1 LTALENHDFAMDK
14 AIRQLQHEQNQA
26 LSCQTKLQQEVLLGQ
41 IAYTVSDVLEEF
53 IFGEA
58 AGSSSFLPLSIP
70 DLANNNVELSEREQ
84 ARWAAAKAFLTS
96 AMSLKE
102 IVEADKY
109 LRWLSSKPAEGKS
122 QIRETTVADLHTWA
136 ELHCKAKAVV
146 PVQRYMQVLNQL
158 STSDRPLAPDKSLA
172 TIVQRL

>member
-1 LTALENHDFAMDK
+1 LTALENHDFATDR

-26 LSCQTKLQQEVLLGQ
+26 VSSKVKLQQEMLLGQ
-41 IAYTVSDVLEEF
+41 IAYAVSDLMEDF

-58 AGSSSFLPLSIP
+58 GSSSFVPLSIS
-70 DLANNNVELSEREQ
+70 DITNNNIELSEEEE

-96 AMSLKE
+96 TMPLKE

-109 LRWLSSKPAEGKS
+109 LRWLSSKPADGKS
-122 QIRETTVADLHTWA
+122 QIRETTAADLHTWA
-136 ELHCKAKAVV
+136 GLYCKAKAVV

-158 STSDRPLAPDKSLA
+158 ATSDRPLAPDKSLA
-172 TIVQRL
+172 TVVQRL